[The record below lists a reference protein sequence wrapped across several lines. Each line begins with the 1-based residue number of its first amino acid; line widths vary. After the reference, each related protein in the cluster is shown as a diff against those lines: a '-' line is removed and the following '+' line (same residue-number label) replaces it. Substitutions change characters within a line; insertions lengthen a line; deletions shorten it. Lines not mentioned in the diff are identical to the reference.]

1 MIGAPTSIHGVQ
13 DMIPADM
20 GFSRD
25 QRRSRTT
32 APETSASSSRRAMCN
47 PFARGCPSQMASK
60 TGGRMREET
69 TPLSAD
75 CHHPDSRVHLARTS

>member
-47 PFARGCPSQMASK
+47 PFARGCPSQMAPK
-60 TGGRMREET
+60 TGGRIREET
-69 TPLSAD
+69 PHQPAVTTLIAE
-75 CHHPDSRVHLARTS
+75 HT

>member
-13 DMIPADM
+13 DMSPADT

-32 APETSASSSRRAMCN
+32 APETSASSSRRAMRN
-47 PFARGCPSQMASK
+47 PFTRGCPSPDGPEDRWAD
-60 TGGRMREET
+60 TGGDHSSISR
-69 TPLSAD
+69 LS
-75 CHHPDSRVHLARTS
+75 PP